1 MKESKPKLSII
12 VPVYNVEKYLPYC
25 IESIISNSF
34 NLNSWLEIILVDDGS
49 TDKSGDICDQY
60 ALKYSFINVIHQNNQ
75 GLSAARNTAL
85 DIANGEWVAFVDSDD
100 IVRKNYLSVLLNN
113 IKHNKEADIII
124 FKYKTFDNDN
134 SLKNNEAIYSSKNIS
149 VLSKSTAMYYLTTET
164 IGNYAWNKI
173 FKKKMFDNIKFPV
186 GKRYEDIA
194 VMHKYFNLANSI
206 YLYDDYLY
214 YYRQRVNSILHVE
227 KNSKKVGLY
236 RDSIRARSKQL
247 SFFRKYN
254 YSRAFKNASHYFV
267 GEAVRYIF
275 WVNKSHMP
283 KDKEYLVAQNF
294 INSYT
299 PKISEGKKIYLF
311 VKLYNIFPSSIEK
324 LIRIIN

>member
-1 MKESKPKLSII
+1 MERKKLSVII
-12 VPVYNVEKYLPYC
+12 PVYNVQKYIYGT
-25 IESIISNSF
+25 
-34 NLNSWLEIILVDDGS
+34 LNSLDLNKSNLDDWLEIILVDDGS
-49 TDKSGDICDQY
+49 TDKSGAICDKY
-60 ALKYSFINVIHQNNQ
+60 ASKYSFIKVIHQKNQ
-75 GLSAARNTAL
+75 GLSAARNAAL
-85 DIANGEWVAFVDSDD
+85 DIINGEWIVFIDSDD
-100 IVRKNYLSVLLNN
+100 IVRVNYLSVLLD
-113 IKHNKEADIII
+113 IIDHNKETDIIM
-124 FKYKTFDNDN
+124 FKYKMFDDNDVFEN
-134 SLKNNEAIYSSKNIS
+134 KVDTYSQKNIS
-149 VLSKSTAMYYLTTET
+149 AISKSTAMYYLTTER

-173 FKKKMFDNIKFPV
+173 FKRKLFNDIRFPV
-186 GKRYEDIA
+186 GKQYEDIA
-194 VMHKYFNLANSI
+194 VMYKCFQLASDI
-206 YLYDDYLY
+206 YLYNDYLY
-214 YYRQRVNSILHVE
+214 FYRQRVNSILHVE